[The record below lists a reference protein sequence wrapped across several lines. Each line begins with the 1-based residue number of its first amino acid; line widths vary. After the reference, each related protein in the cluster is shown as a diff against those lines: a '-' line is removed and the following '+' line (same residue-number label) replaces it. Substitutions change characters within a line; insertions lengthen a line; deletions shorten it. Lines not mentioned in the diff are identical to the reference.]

1 MGVSNVGL
9 VARILVAEDDRNTN
23 DVICDFL
30 TDAGFDVVP
39 VYDGR
44 QALNSFSDNEIDLI
58 VLDIMLPYVDGL
70 AVLKSVRQI
79 SRVPILML
87 TAMEDEQTQV
97 ISFDRLADDY
107 ITKPFSLILLVKRV
121 KALLRRSGAMDDS
134 VLTFGGVTID
144 FAGYSVTNQ
153 DGPVDLSAKEIELI
167 KYLYRHRGQAMA
179 RHQILEAVWGIDFL
193 SSDRKIDTHIKNIR
207 KKLGYDCIVT
217 VHGLGYK
224 FEVQG

>member
-44 QALNSFSDNEIDLI
+44 QA
-58 VLDIMLPYVDGL
+58 
-70 AVLKSVRQI
+70 
-79 SRVPILML
+79 
-87 TAMEDEQTQV
+87 AMEDEQTQV

-217 VHGLGYK
+217 VRGLGYK

>member
-1 MGVSNVGL
+1 MTTL
-9 VARILVAEDDRNTN
+9 VRYRADNFSIRPAVPED
-23 DVICDFL
+23 
-30 TDAGFDVVP
+30 VP
-39 VYDGR
+39 VILSLI
-44 QALNSFSDNEIDLI
+44 QALAEYERLSDECVATEEALHKWLF
-58 VLDIMLPYVDGL
+58 VEKK
-70 AVLKSVRQI
+70 AV
-79 SRVPILML
+79 
-87 TAMEDEQTQV
+87 
-97 ISFDRLADDY
+97 
-107 ITKPFSLILLVKRV
+107 LLVKRV

-217 VHGLGYK
+217 VRGLGYK
-224 FEVQG
+224 FEGQG